1 MKNNKIQKPF
11 AGMSKIFLNYFFL
24 FLSQTNLVG
33 ENSSKSNFVFFVY
46 LHKSSLTPPSNLTS
60 KLHFE
65 NGSRLYVLTPEI
77 LAQSF
82 VCVCIIPYR
91 VPSSACFLV
100 LKCLYGSAYEMV
112 CILKAFCVILNL
124 SPLKFEFRNIKEIFQ
139 NSIC

>member
-1 MKNNKIQKPF
+1 MLGCQRY
-11 AGMSKIFLNYFFL
+11 FLITFFYFSL
-24 FLSQTNLVG
+24 RLTWLVKTLPNQT
-33 ENSSKSNFVFFVY
+33 VFFVY

-100 LKCLYGSAYEMV
+100 LKCLYGSACEMV

>member
-1 MKNNKIQKPF
+1 MLGCQRY
-11 AGMSKIFLNYFFL
+11 FLITFFYFSL
-24 FLSQTNLVG
+24 RLTWLVKTLPNQT
-33 ENSSKSNFVFFVY
+33 VFFVY